1 MGKIFLQKGG
11 NGKLYL
17 IIFFLIKYV
26 AQKVNYNIY
35 NKKLLAV
42 VKIFKKI
49 KTKARKNNKPVYYI
63 YKLRKPGNVF
73 ENKGF
78 FIIIYKII

>member
-42 VKIFKKI
+42 IKIFEKWKPELEKAI
-49 KTKARKNNKPVYYI
+49 NQFIIFINYKNLQTFLKTK
-63 YKLRKPGNVF
+63 VF
-73 ENKGF
+73 L
-78 FIIIYKII
+78 